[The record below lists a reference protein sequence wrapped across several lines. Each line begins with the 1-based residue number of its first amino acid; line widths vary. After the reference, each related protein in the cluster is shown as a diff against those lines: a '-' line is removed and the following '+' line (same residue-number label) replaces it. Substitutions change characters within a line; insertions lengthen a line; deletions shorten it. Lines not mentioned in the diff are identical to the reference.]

1 MARLPTALNS
11 LLTLILTTIF
21 RGETRKIVG
30 DSRQPH
36 STDKVGLFD
45 SSHIVMKRW
54 ADFERDRRYRSGNH
68 SRDSTFDNLRSNS
81 PGRTASNRFSVI
93 SSADTFTSIGA
104 NQSAEAFYRRSS
116 PAPNSAL
123 SVSESSGNHGPRYPP
138 HLELPAPLA
147 NSISSPSTMSPDF
160 TPQGFDS
167 PPQRPYSDIPNI
179 AFPRQLMASP
189 QQYPRYEAGYDSDEV
204 EREAILGDFMSRS
217 PISEDLVNHNTS
229 LQQQRPDREHR
240 YVEAPES
247 LSSSSSSSN
256 IPVVL
261 PVLQSTVRS
270 SSSEPRKSRGVSLV
284 DAGPVPGSEGMRVV
298 QRQRRHDSQL
308 PPSTSPTQPMQSPRS
323 RNSMAQSST
332 NFSPVMEANSP
343 MTSTS
348 PSLPPGAAPPQ
359 SSSTY
364 HEV

>member
-1 MARLPTALNS
+1 MTRRLNS
-11 LLTLILTTIF
+11 FTKPFLF
-21 RGETRKIVG
+21 SSRGETRKIVG
-30 DSRQPH
+30 DDRQAQ

-68 SRDSTFDNLRSNS
+68 SRDSTFDNLRSTS
-81 PGRTASNRFSVI
+81 LGRTASNRFSVI
-93 SSADTFTSIGA
+93 SSVDTFTSSGA
-104 NQSAEAFYRRSS
+104 APSAEAFYRRSS
-116 PAPNSAL
+116 PAPNPAL
-123 SVSESSGNHGPRYPP
+123 SISELSSNHGPRYPP

-147 NSISSPSTMSPDF
+147 NSISSPTATLSSDF
-160 TPQGFDS
+160 TPQGLKNQL
-167 PPQRPYSDIPNI
+167 QRPYSDTPNNI

-217 PISEDLVNHNTS
+217 PISEDLVNHSTS
-229 LQQQRPDREHR
+229 FHHQRPDREQR

-284 DAGPVPGSEGMRVV
+284 DSGPVPGSEGMRVV

-308 PPSTSPTQPMQSPRS
+308 PLSTSPTQLMQSPRS

-332 NFSPVMEANSP
+332 NFSPVTEATLSL
-343 MTSTS
+343 TSTS

-359 SSSTY
+359 SSSSY
-364 HEV
+364 H